1 LTAAAAKVQG
11 DRQSLPPRKF
21 PTRTCVA
28 CRTERQKREFVRIVR
43 APDGTVSFDT
53 TGRASGRGAYL
64 CADGKCWQTA
74 LKKSS
79 LERALGVPL
88 PAALRERLAQA
99 EPILDAQ
106 GGLNGS

>member
-1 LTAAAAKVQG
+1 MTAAAAKTQA
-11 DRQSLPPRKF
+11 DRQPVSPRKF

-43 APDGTVSFDT
+43 APDGTVSLDT

-79 LERALGVPL
+79 LERVLGVPL

-99 EPILDAQ
+99 DPIAQ
-106 GGLNGS
+106 GELNGS